1 MKTTSTMSNKSTLAI
16 ALAALAAGAALG
28 VLLAPASG
36 AETRK
41 KLMRKGGELKDRL
54 ASMLEEGE
62 ELVAELK
69 NKARGA
75 MDSASDTASSVAGSA
90 RDAAQTVRDKVK
102 QGAADVKDN
111 LSEAR
116 TSMNAGRS

>member
-1 MKTTSTMSNKSTLAI
+1 MSNKSTLVI

-41 KLMRKGGELKDRL
+41 KLMRKGEDLKDRL

-62 ELVAELK
+62 ELIAELK
-69 NKARGA
+69 SKAHDAVDNAAEAARET
-75 MDSASDTASSVAGSA
+75 SSNVREKVKSVANE
-90 RDAAQTVRDKVK
+90 
-102 QGAADVKDN
+102 VKDRAA
-111 LSEAR
+111 EAR
-116 TSMNAGRS
+116 AQMNSGRA